1 MKIGLNHGKKNDV
14 WFNFPLMYRNNV
26 IGKAETICPNTI
38 KLLKSLKNINIAGY
52 SLLIPNSKIEFHTDD
67 TGPTFNSMAFNMKL
81 SGGKSDLKI
90 KDKNN
95 IYITPFSLKN
105 GTLKIYYFSLFFSI
119 KSFA

>member
-1 MKIGLNHGKKNDV
+1 
-14 WFNFPLMYRNNV
+14 MYRNNV
-26 IGKAETICPNTI
+26 IGKAGTICPNTI

-67 TGPTFNSMAFNMKL
+67 TGPSFNSMAFNMKL

-95 IYITPFSLKN
+95 IYINLHKN
-105 GTLKIYYFSLFFSI
+105 GKAIIFNSELQHSAENYSDSNRIILYVDFLTN
-119 KSFA
+119 